1 MTSLDTVHL
10 SYAQQVSCFLQVGAK
25 TDSRVKVLRSDNY
38 GEYKSDK
45 FVEFCANRDIVQKF
59 MIPYTSELNGVAERM
74 NQI

>member
-1 MTSLDTVHL
+1 MPIIRPTVEL
-10 SYAQQVSCFLQVGAK
+10 RCFG
-25 TDSRVKVLRSDNY
+25 SDND

-45 FVEFCANRDIVQKF
+45 FVEFRAYRGIVQKF

>member
-1 MTSLDTVHL
+1 MRNKSQVFCKLVHFVNF
-10 SYAQQVSCFLQVGAK
+10 ADNK